1 MTRWGRDTL
10 IIIDEAG
17 KAGTLELDAVISHAL
32 ARGASIRLIGD
43 DCQLAS
49 ISAGGVLRDIAHETN
64 ALTLSEL
71 VRFGNTAEAAA
82 TLALRDGDP
91 SGIGFYID
99 HQRVH
104 VGADQTAADMAYTA
118 WAADLTAGR
127 DAILLAPT
135 NDIVDDLNA
144 RARLDR
150 LAAATSRRTGRE
162 VVLSDGLAA
171 SAGDVIRSRDN
182 ARRLRIGRTDYVRN
196 GYRYTIDR
204 VHADGSVTATH
215 RGSGQRI
222 TLPADYVKAH
232 VTLGYASTVDL
243 AQGLTARHSCHI
255 VGAGHL
261 SRQLLYVALTRGR
274 IENHIYLSTAESD
287 PHRVL
292 SPKATHPETA
302 VDVLTKTL
310 ARDDA
315 QVSATTAARN
325 AGDPFTRLGAAAAMY
340 SDALGQAAKHVTS
353 PALLAQLHLTADQLY
368 PGLTRAEAWPVLCQH
383 LALIAAAGRDPITT
397 LTEAANASELFS
409 ADDPAAVIDW
419 RIDPTGGHSA
429 GIGPL
434 RWLPSTPPP
443 LLAEDPNW
451 QTCLRR
457 RSELVTELADQI
469 CDTVTHD
476 WTPATAPAW
485 ATPILTAKP
494 QLAAEIA
501 VFRAAHNVAAD
512 DTRLLGPPQ
521 YAVRART
528 IQKLLDN
535 HAQTL
540 VRNQNPHTH
549 RFEQL
554 IDSIDPRI
562 RADGYWP
569 QLAAHLTQAAASRP
583 DLPTLVRNA
592 ATERPLPDE
601 LPAAALWWRLAGD
614 LTPTATL
621 DTPHSGL
628 RPHWIKHL
636 HNVFGSAAA
645 HNIVADPAWPGLVS
659 AVNATD
665 PTRWT
670 PSDLL
675 HLAAEHLA
683 DVDPDHTIPTYHY
696 ARAIT
701 YTIDLIGGHHDH
713 TEHPLPA
720 HPPLHPDEE
729 EQLPPTHLPNSP
741 STPPPN

>member
-1 MTRWGRDTL
+1 M
-10 IIIDEAG
+10 
-17 KAGTLELDAVISHAL
+17 
-32 ARGASIRLIGD
+32 
-43 DCQLAS
+43 
-49 ISAGGVLRDIAHETN
+49 
-64 ALTLSEL
+64 
-71 VRFGNTAEAAA
+71 
-82 TLALRDGDP
+82 
-91 SGIGFYID
+91 
-99 HQRVH
+99 
-104 VGADQTAADMAYTA
+104 
-118 WAADLTAGR
+118 
-127 DAILLAPT
+127 
-135 NDIVDDLNA
+135 
-144 RARLDR
+144 
-150 LAAATSRRTGRE
+150 
-162 VVLSDGLAA
+162 
-171 SAGDVIRSRDN
+171 
-182 ARRLRIGRTDYVRN
+182 
-196 GYRYTIDR
+196 
-204 VHADGSVTATH
+204 
-215 RGSGQRI
+215 
-222 TLPADYVKAH
+222 
-232 VTLGYASTVDL
+232 
-243 AQGLTARHSCHI
+243 
-255 VGAGHL
+255 
-261 SRQLLYVALTRGR
+261 
-274 IENHIYLSTAESD
+274 
-287 PHRVL
+287 
-292 SPKATHPETA
+292 
-302 VDVLTKTL
+302 
-310 ARDDA
+310 
-315 QVSATTAARN
+315 
-325 AGDPFTRLGAAAAMY
+325 
-340 SDALGQAAKHVTS
+340 
-353 PALLAQLHLTADQLY
+353 
-368 PGLTRAEAWPVLCQH
+368 
-383 LALIAAAGRDPITT
+383 
-397 LTEAANASELFS
+397 
-409 ADDPAAVIDW
+409 
-419 RIDPTGGHSA
+419 
-429 GIGPL
+429 
-434 RWLPSTPPP
+434 
-443 LLAEDPNW
+443 
-451 QTCLRR
+451 
-457 RSELVTELADQI
+457 
-469 CDTVTHD
+469 
-476 WTPATAPAW
+476 
-485 ATPILTAKP
+485 
-494 QLAAEIA
+494 
-501 VFRAAHNVAAD
+501 
-512 DTRLLGPPQ
+512 
-521 YAVRART
+521 RART